1 MYKYYIYLKIHG
13 IVKNVIVS
21 AERHRAGDK
30 ELTLYEGKEIV
41 AEFRMSEILGWVRV
55 LKDNK

>member
-13 IVKNVIVS
+13 VVKNVIVS
-21 AERHRAGDK
+21 AESHRAGDK

-41 AEFRMSEILGWVRV
+41 AEFRMSEILGWVKV
-55 LKDNK
+55 PKEAK